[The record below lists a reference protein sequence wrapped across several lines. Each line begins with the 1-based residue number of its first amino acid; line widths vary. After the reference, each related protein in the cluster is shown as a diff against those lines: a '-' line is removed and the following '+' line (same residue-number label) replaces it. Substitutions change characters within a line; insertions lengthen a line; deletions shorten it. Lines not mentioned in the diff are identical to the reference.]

1 MQATRSF
8 EIPCNESTSTVKVVD
23 RCPTT
28 ESEFKKAAERKNCT
42 AIPNTCKS
50 FYYHCVLDMYAT
62 ELVEVCAPMLLVVGK
77 FPGFFLKIRYCIM
90 LVHDC
95 ISLIVDLFSPFVIVC
110 N

>member
-50 FYYHCVLDMYAT
+50 FYYHCVLDTYAT
-62 ELVEVCAPMLLVVGK
+62 KLVEVCAPMLLIVGK
-77 FPGFFLKIRYCIM
+77 FPGFFFKY
-90 LVHDC
+90 D
-95 ISLIVDLFSPFVIVC
+95 VIQYYAST
-110 N
+110 